1 MTQPI
6 WEPTPAQVAGTNM
19 AAFMADVGAR
29 ESIDVSD
36 YATLYRFSIEEPEK
50 FWLAAWDFC
59 DVIAESRGK
68 TVVRNLDRM
77 PGATWFPEARL
88 NFAENLLRRRDEAD
102 ALVLWGEDRLRRR
115 LSFAGLYDAV
125 SRVAQGLE
133 AAGVGPGD
141 RVAGMLPNAPEAIV
155 AMLATTSLGAIWCA
169 CGPEFGVAAVLDR
182 LRPVAPKV
190 LFAGDGYIYNGKF
203 LDTLDK
209 ARQVAEALPSVVRVV
224 VVAHAGDMPEIDSIP
239 GGIGYDDFMDS
250 FAARDIPFRQFP
262 FNHPVFILYSSGTTG
277 APKCIVHGAGGSLLV
292 NLTGQCLHQ
301 DVSAGDRLCYWTT
314 TGWVVWN
321 LMVYGLGRGA
331 TLLLYDG
338 SPYHPAPSVL
348 FDFVEQERATFVRF
362 TPKLIEMMAKADL
375 EPAKTHDLSALR
387 SITSGGSTFTA
398 RGYEYVYNKV
408 KADVHLASPAGGT
421 DPLAAL
427 VTGNPAGPVWA
438 GECQVRAL
446 GMKIEIFDEA
456 GRALHGEPGELVC
469 TMPFPSMPLGFW
481 DDADGTRY
489 HAAYFETYPNV
500 WRHGD
505 RALLTEH
512 DGVILVGR
520 SDATLNARGV
530 RIGTAEIYRQLEPLP
545 MVLEG
550 AAVAQEWKGDARIVL
565 FVRLRDG
572 VVLDDGLIQDIKER
586 LRAHASP
593 HHVPEKII
601 QAADLPRTLTGKISE
616 LAVLEAIHGRP
627 VKNRNALVNPECLDQ
642 FAPENLPVLQR

>member
-59 DVIAESRGK
+59 DVIAEIRGK

-88 NFAENLLRRRDEAD
+88 NFAENLLRRRDGAD

-115 LSFAGLYDAV
+115 LSFAALYDAV
-125 SRVAQGLE
+125 SRVSQGLE
-133 AAGVGPGD
+133 AAGVESGD
-141 RVAGMLPNAPEAIV
+141 RVAGVLPNAPEAII

-169 CGPEFGVAAVLDR
+169 CGPEFGVAAILDR
-182 LRPVAPKV
+182 FRPVAPKV
-190 LFAGDGYIYNGKF
+190 LFVADGYIYNGEF
-203 LDTLDK
+203 FDTLDK
-209 ARQVAEALPSVVRVV
+209 ACQVAAALPSVVRVV
-224 VVAHAGDMPEIDSIP
+224 VVTHAGDAPAIEGIP
-239 GGIGYDDFMDS
+239 DGIGYDDFIGG
-250 FAARDIPFRQFP
+250 FAARDIPFRRFP

-277 APKCIVHGAGGSLLV
+277 APKCIVHGAGGSLLQ
-292 NLTGQCLHQ
+292 NLTAQCLHQ
-301 DVSAGDRLCYWTT
+301 DVKAGDRLCYWTT
-314 TGWVVWN
+314 TGWVIWN

-348 FDFVEQERATFVRF
+348 FDFVEQEKATFVRF
-362 TPKLIEMMAKADL
+362 TPKLIEMMANVDL
-375 EPAKTHDLSALR
+375 EPAATHDLSTLR
-387 SITSGGSTFTA
+387 SITAGGAPFMA
-398 RGYEYVYNKV
+398 AGYEYVYASV

-421 DPLAAL
+421 DPLSAL

-446 GMKIEIFDEA
+446 GLKIEVFDEA

-505 RALLTEH
+505 LALLTEH
-512 DGVILVGR
+512 GGVILFGR
-520 SDATLNARGV
+520 SDATLNSRGV

-545 MVLEG
+545 TVIEG
-550 AAVAQEWKGDARIVL
+550 VAVAQEWKGDTRIIL
-565 FVRLRDG
+565 FVQLRDG
-572 VVLDDGLIQDIKER
+572 VALDDGLIQDIKVR
-586 LRAHASP
+586 LRTHASP

-601 QAADLPRTLTGKISE
+601 QATDLPRTLTGKVSE
-616 LAVLEAIHGRP
+616 LAVREVIHGRP
-627 VKNRNALVNPECLDQ
+627 VKNRNALINPECLAQ
-642 FAPENLPVLQR
+642 FAPKNLPDLHR